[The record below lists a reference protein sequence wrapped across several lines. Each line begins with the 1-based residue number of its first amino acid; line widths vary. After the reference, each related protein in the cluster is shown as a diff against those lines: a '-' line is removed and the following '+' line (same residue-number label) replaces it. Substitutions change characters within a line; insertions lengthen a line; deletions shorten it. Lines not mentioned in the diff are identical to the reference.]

1 MHVCVGGGQFKV
13 VNCAQISK
21 KKAKQTQN
29 TCCIFTLTPPNL
41 GTFPLRQHIESR
53 HKKEALYIAW
63 FISMV
68 TARVGYTKH
77 KEYAMLSL
85 PLVRDKGGH
94 VSVQRCGRTTH
105 HGRWLETHQRCA
117 PAKSAPSHWTRATAR
132 HNSRWSAL
140 GGGEG
145 CGGWGRA

>member
-1 MHVCVGGGQFKV
+1 MVYLHG
-13 VNCAQISK
+13 N
-21 KKAKQTQN
+21 
-29 TCCIFTLTPPNL
+29 
-41 GTFPLRQHIESR
+41 RQS
-53 HKKEALYIAW
+53 
-63 FISMV
+63 
-68 TARVGYTKH
+68 GYTKH

-140 GGGEG
+140 GGGERCEG
-145 CGGWGRA
+145 AGDGREVMDRMHTCIHHVVELDKTFESG